1 METVVVT
8 HGIWM
13 TGAETWFLR
22 RKLERAGYNVESF
35 SYRSIAEDVSTNAQR
50 LSDFCA
56 EQTDPVHL
64 VGHSLGGLVIL
75 AMAEEFPVPSLG
87 RLVCLGS
94 PLTGSSAARATAALP
109 GGRALLG
116 KARDPLLTRQRE
128 RWPGEPPLGVIAGSR
143 AIGLGRV
150 LTRFD
155 GPNDGTVSVEE
166 TKLPGVNDHVVLPVS
181 HFSMLWSEVASEQVI
196 AFLRTCHFSPVS
208 DASNP

>member
-22 RKLERAGYNVESF
+22 RKLQSAGFNVKSF
-35 SYRSIAEDVSTNAQR
+35 SYRSIARDLSTNAER
-50 LSDFCA
+50 LAELCA
-56 EQTDPVHL
+56 EQSGPVHL

-75 AMAEEFPVPSLG
+75 AMVEDYPVPSLG

-94 PLTGSSAARATAALP
+94 PLNGSSAARATAAIP

-116 KARDPLLTRQRE
+116 KAGGPLLIRRHE
-128 RWPGEPPLGVIAGSR
+128 RWSGEPPLGVIAGSR

-155 GPNDGTVSVEE
+155 GPNDGTVSVGE

-181 HFSMLWSEVASEQVI
+181 HFSMLWSEVASKQVI
-196 AFLRTCHFSPVS
+196 AFLRNGHFNPVLDQS
-208 DASNP
+208 DS